1 MNLKSVLIT
10 GCSEGGLVA
19 ALAKAFQEEGYHV
32 FATLRNPTKAGT
44 SADEHGANIDVLP
57 LDITS
62 QESVDTCLE
71 IERAKTGGKLGAL
84 VNNAGNGTTM
94 PLLHLPIDEAK
105 AIYEVNVWGT
115 LRIAQALSPLLLES
129 KVRIMN
135 FCSVVGAFNLPW
147 QGKSYRGHLER
158 RVVYSPFKSLIA
170 CGDHFEQ

>member
-44 SADEHGANIDVLP
+44 LADEQGANIDVLP

-94 PLLHLPIDEAK
+94 PLLHLPIDEAQ
-105 AIYEVNVWGT
+105 AIY
-115 LRIAQALSPLLLES
+115 LRGQCMGHPPHCSGFVPAAPRVQGQDHELLLRCGRLQSAMARQVIPRTSRE
-129 KVRIMN
+129 
-135 FCSVVGAFNLPW
+135 
-147 QGKSYRGHLER
+147 KSGL
-158 RVVYSPFKSLIA
+158 
-170 CGDHFEQ
+170 